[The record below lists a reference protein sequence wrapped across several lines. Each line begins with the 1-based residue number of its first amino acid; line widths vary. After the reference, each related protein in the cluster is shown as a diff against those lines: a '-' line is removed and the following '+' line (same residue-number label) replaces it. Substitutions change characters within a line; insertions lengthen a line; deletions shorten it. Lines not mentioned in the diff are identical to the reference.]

1 MLFSDIEG
9 STALLNRLGDRYA
22 EALSAHRALMRAA
35 FSAHRGQE
43 MGTEGDSF
51 FVVFVS
57 AADAVRCCAAA
68 QRSLAGYHW
77 PGDLPV
83 RVRMGLHAGE
93 PARHEDGYIGLD
105 VHRAAR
111 IAAAAHGGQVVM
123 SQVTWQLAQPG
134 LAGEVSVQDLGVHRL
149 KDIEAPERIVQLAGL
164 GLQEEFPPLKS
175 LGASASLPLPP
186 TPLVG
191 RDDALGRLRAAVSR
205 PGVRLVTLTGP
216 GGVGKTR
223 LALAAAASLGGA
235 FPDGVFFA
243 TLAAVRDAGV
253 MWKTIAGSLDVAS
266 GEPGAVTGHLAG
278 RQVLLVLDN
287 LEQLNGAAQVV
298 ATLLAAAPGLVV
310 LATSRR
316 PLHLQAEQEMPV
328 PPLELPGQAGAGEVE
343 ASAAARLFVQQAGM
357 VRPGFSVTGDNAA
370 DIAAICRRLDGLP
383 LAIELAAC
391 RVKLLSSRA
400 IVARL
405 GHSLGLGAADVER
418 PSRQQTLRDA
428 IGWSYDLLEPDMA
441 GVFRR
446 AGVFAGGCDLEA
458 LAAVSVAGSAAGS
471 DPLELAAGLVDV
483 NLITVAEAESGEPR
497 LGMLETIRQ
506 YAVER
511 LAGAGEEEATRRRH
525 AGHYAA
531 VAEQAIAH
539 LHGPGHLAALDRL
552 EAEHDNLRA
561 ALSWS
566 LERPAEPAGD
576 DRAAVGLR
584 LARALGPF
592 WYQHGHVPEGR
603 RWLEQAIGLARD
615 DAGAPLAGA
624 AYWLGVMLDEQGEPE
639 AAIRCEERSL
649 AIWRELGDRDEQ
661 ARVLSRLGLA
671 HWGLG
676 HVDTARSLL
685 EDSVAIARD
694 IGDDLTLSIAQTNLG
709 LLEDEA
715 GNLGRAAH
723 LIRESLTLDRKRGDT
738 FIAVR
743 HQQALA
749 TVSLHAG
756 RVLEA
761 STLLAETS
769 DFVAS
774 SGSTIFLATALE
786 LSACVAAETGDGLR
800 AARLIGAAEAVRH
813 KAGTPTVRDE
823 EAFFERYLAPARAAI
838 NRGTW
843 DAELAAGRALTQD
856 QAVTLL
862 KSPAPNSPPSPVN

>member
-9 STALLNRLGDRYA
+9 STALLSRLGDRYA
-22 EALSAHRALMRAA
+22 EALSAQRALMRAA

-51 FVVFVS
+51 FVVFAS
-57 AADAVRCCAAA
+57 AADAVRCCLAA

-93 PARHEDGYIGLD
+93 PARHEDDYFGMD
-105 VHRAAR
+105 VHRTAR

-134 LAGEVSVQDLGVHRL
+134 LAEEVSVRDLGVHRL
-149 KDIEAPERIVQLAGL
+149 KDIEAPERIVQLAGP
-164 GLQEEFPPLKS
+164 GLQKEFPPLKS
-175 LGASASLPLPP
+175 LGAPASLPLPP

-191 RDDALGRLRAAVSR
+191 RDDDLGRLRTAASR

-223 LALAAAASLGGA
+223 LALAAASSLGGG

-243 TLAAVRDAGV
+243 ALAAVHDAGV
-253 MWKTIAGSLDVAS
+253 MWKAIAGSLDTAS

-278 RQVLLVLDN
+278 RQALLVLDN
-287 LEQLNGAAQVV
+287 LEQLDGAAQVV
-298 ATLLAAAPGLVV
+298 AALLAAAPRLVV

-316 PLHLQAEQEMPV
+316 PLHLQAEQEFPV
-328 PPLELPGQAGAGEVE
+328 PPLELPGQAGARDVA
-343 ASAAARLFVQQAGM
+343 ASASVRLFVQQAGM
-357 VRPGFSVTGDNAA
+357 ARPGFSVTGDNAA

-391 RVKLLSSRA
+391 RVKLLSPKA

-405 GHSLGLGAADVER
+405 GHSLGLGGADVGR
-418 PSRQQTLRDA
+418 PSRQQTLRDT
-428 IGWSYDLLEPDMA
+428 IGWSYDLLEPDA
-441 GVFRR
+441 AQVFRR

-458 LAAVSVAGSAAGS
+458 LAAVSVVGGAVS
-471 DPLELAAGLVDV
+471 DPLELAARLLDVSLV
-483 NLITVAEAESGEPR
+483 TVAEGEGGEPR

-525 AGHYAA
+525 AGHYTA
-531 VAEQAIAH
+531 VAEQAIAQ

-566 LERPAEPAGD
+566 LERSAGSAGD

-584 LARALGPF
+584 LARAPGPF
-592 WYQHGHVPEGR
+592 WYQHGHVSEGR
-603 RWLEQAIGLARD
+603 QWLERAVGLAPV
-615 DAGAPLAGA
+615 DAAAPLAGV

-639 AAIRCEERSL
+639 AAVRYEERSL

-661 ARVLSRLGLA
+661 ARVLSRLGLVHEA
-671 HWGLG
+671 LG

-685 EDSVAIARD
+685 EASIAVARE
-694 IGDDLTLSIAQTNLG
+694 IGNELTLSIALTNLAM
-709 LLEDEA
+709 LEDEA

-723 LIRESLTLDRKRGDT
+723 LIRESLTLDRKRGDM
-738 FIAVR
+738 FVAVR

-749 TVSLHAG
+749 SVSLHAG

-761 STLLAETS
+761 STLLTETS
-769 DFVAS
+769 DYVAS
-774 SGSTIFLATALE
+774 SGNTIFLATALE
-786 LSACVAAETGDGLR
+786 LSACVAAELGDGLR

-813 KAGTPTVRDE
+813 KAGTPPYQSEV
-823 EAFFERYLAPARAAI
+823 AFFERYLAPARAAI

-843 DAELAAGRALTQD
+843 DAELAAGRALTHD

-862 KSPAPNSPPSPVN
+862 KSPAPSSRPSAVN

>member
-22 EALSAHRALMRAA
+22 EALSAQRALMRAA

-51 FVVFVS
+51 FVVFAS
-57 AADAVRCCAAA
+57 AADAVRCCVAA
-68 QRSLAGYHW
+68 QRSLAGYRW

-93 PARHEDGYIGLD
+93 PARHEDDYVGMD

-123 SQVTWQLAQPG
+123 SQVTWHLAQPG
-134 LAGEVSVQDLGVHRL
+134 LAGEVSVRDLGVHRL
-149 KDIEAPERIVQLAGL
+149 KDIEAPERIVQLAGP
-164 GLQEEFPPLKS
+164 GLHQEFPPLKS
-175 LGASASLPLPP
+175 LGALTGLPLPP
-186 TPLVG
+186 GPLVG
-191 RDDALGRLRAAVSR
+191 RDGDLGRLCATVSR

-223 LALAAAASLGGA
+223 LVLAAASSLGGA
-235 FPDGVFFA
+235 FPDGVFFVA
-243 TLAAVRDAGV
+243 LAAVRDAGV
-253 MWKTIAGSLDVAS
+253 MWKTIAGSLDVAG

-287 LEQLNGAAQVV
+287 LEQLDGAAQVV
-298 ATLLAAAPGLVV
+298 AALLAAAPGLVV

-316 PLHLQAEQEMPV
+316 PLHLQAEQEFPV
-328 PPLELPGQAGAGEVE
+328 LPLELPGQAGARDVA

-383 LAIELAAC
+383 LAIELAAS
-391 RVKLLSSRA
+391 RVKLLSPMA

-405 GHSLGLGAADVER
+405 GHSLGLGAADSER
-418 PSRQQTLRDA
+418 PSRQQTLRDT
-428 IGWSYDLLEPDMA
+428 IGWSYDLLEPDA
-441 GVFRR
+441 AQVFRR
-446 AGVFAGGCDLEA
+446 AGVFAGGCDLDA
-458 LAAVSVAGSAAGS
+458 LAAVAVTGDLGGS
-471 DPLELAAGLVDV
+471 DPLELAARLLDVSLV
-483 NLITVAEAESGEPR
+483 TVAEGEGGEPR

-511 LAGAGEEEATRRRH
+511 LAGAGEEEQARRRH

-531 VAEQAIAH
+531 VAEQAIAQ

-566 LERPAEPAGD
+566 LDQPAGPAGD

-584 LARALGPF
+584 LARALGAF
-592 WYQHGHVPEGR
+592 WYQRGHVPEGR
-603 RWLEQAIGLARD
+603 RWLERAIGLAPD
-615 DAGAPLAGA
+615 DAAAPLAGA

-639 AAIRCEERSL
+639 AALQYEERSL

-661 ARVLSRLGLA
+661 ARVLSRLGLI
-671 HWGLG
+671 HWHLG
-676 HVDTARSLL
+676 HVDTTRSLL
-685 EDSVAIARD
+685 EDSVAVARE
-694 IGDDLTLSIAQTNLG
+694 IGDDLILSIALTNLG
-709 LLEDEA
+709 LIESHA
-715 GNLGRAAH
+715 GNPGRAAH
-723 LIRESLTLDRKRGDT
+723 AIRESLTLDRKRGDT

-743 HQQALA
+743 HQHALA
-749 TVSLHAG
+749 SVSLRAG

-761 STLLAETS
+761 STLLAATS

-774 SGSTIFLATALE
+774 CGSTLFLATALE
-786 LSACVAAETGDGLR
+786 LSACVAAELGDGLR
-800 AARLIGAAEAVRH
+800 AARLIGAAETIRH
-813 KAGTPTVRDE
+813 KAGTPVWPHE
-823 EAFFERYLAPARAAI
+823 AAFFERFLAPARAAI
-838 NRGTW
+838 DRGTW
-843 DAELAAGRALTQD
+843 DAELAAGRALTHD

-862 KSPAPNSPPSPVN
+862 KSPAPSPPRSPVN